1 MSRVMPMHIS
11 QNAQA
16 CSKRSITVV
25 HRFCETVRK
34 CKSGQRANDQR
45 KIVLDW
51 RQCESPKFGG
61 KHARRYFHRSI
72 LLSTQEQ
79 EEFLYGMGTAL
90 YRAAV
95 QCSTTNAILQVPKA
109 RLQHCTYIMVWN
121 SVTIVRRRAPLRRTN
136 KVGPCFPPVS
146 CGLVGKWQTF
156 RLTQSAKIG
165 TQLKKRVHSILFGP
179 GFNSACKPP
188 FPLPAPMGVDLF
200 APDVFGV
207 AFDRLHSEVVRC
219 GIVDLT

>member
-1 MSRVMPMHIS
+1 
-11 QNAQA
+11 
-16 CSKRSITVV
+16 
-25 HRFCETVRK
+25 
-34 CKSGQRANDQR
+34 
-45 KIVLDW
+45 
-51 RQCESPKFGG
+51 
-61 KHARRYFHRSI
+61 
-72 LLSTQEQ
+72 
-79 EEFLYGMGTAL
+79 MGTAL

-165 TQLKKRVHSILFGP
+165 SVYIQFFLVLGSTRLVSLLFPYQLQWEWIFLPQTCLGSHLIGCTRRLFVAVLSTLPESGNMGEGCCC
-179 GFNSACKPP
+179 GFRTISSYYSWKPWSSWATPASGVSMAAWGDCSLSLFSFDSA
-188 FPLPAPMGVDLF
+188 LLSSNTTRHITA
-200 APDVFGV
+200 
-207 AFDRLHSEVVRC
+207 S
-219 GIVDLT
+219 T